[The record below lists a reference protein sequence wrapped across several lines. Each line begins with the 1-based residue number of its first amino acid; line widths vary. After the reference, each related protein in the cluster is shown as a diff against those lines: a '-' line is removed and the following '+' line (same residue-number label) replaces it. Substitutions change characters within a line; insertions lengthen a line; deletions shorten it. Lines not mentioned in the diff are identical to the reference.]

1 MDINLNICQKG
12 NHSRKKEKKKKK
24 HTLEVTFYITCQE
37 KLKLDKVA
45 ASSLL
50 KKEKEKKILSPCTV
64 FFIKYLN
71 T

>member
-12 NHSRKKEKKKKK
+12 KTIQEKRKKK
-24 HTLEVTFYITCQE
+24 TLEVTFYITCQE

-50 KKEKEKKILSPCTV
+50 KKEKEKKILSPCTF

>member
-12 NHSRKKEKKKKK
+12 NHSRKKKKKN
-24 HTLEVTFYITCQE
+24 TLEVTFYITCQE

-50 KKEKEKKILSPCTV
+50 KKEKEKKILSPCTF